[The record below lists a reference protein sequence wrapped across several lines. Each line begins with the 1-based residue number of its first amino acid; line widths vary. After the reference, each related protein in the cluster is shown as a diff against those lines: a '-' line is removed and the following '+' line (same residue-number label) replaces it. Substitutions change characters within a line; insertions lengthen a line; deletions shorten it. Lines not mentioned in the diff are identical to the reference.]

1 MDGAEEPANGGCACG
16 SGWRYTGVANST
28 GGITSGRA
36 RPAGT
41 SKSAARAAAGVLF
54 ASEIGGALGM
64 ILWLRIRASLPAK
77 MATRTSWRVW
87 VPVTKTGSRVPV
99 GGGWRRYWVGAA
111 THNLKIEIQRER
123 RT

>member
-64 ILWLRIRASLPAK
+64 IFGEIKDALSIKNIGKSQPSESHAMEGCGFPMSL
-77 MATRTSWRVW
+77 
-87 VPVTKTGSRVPV
+87 
-99 GGGWRRYWVGAA
+99 
-111 THNLKIEIQRER
+111 IE
-123 RT
+123 